1 MGEEIKGSEEMRFK
15 MIGIMLSFLIVVAAP
30 LQNNG
35 QEQTTMVEIKAL
47 EGPVVKYVI
56 DAQLKPEVRK
66 LSGTE
71 VLTWINTSSAPM
83 DNLRFHLYYNGFR
96 SEKTTFM
103 KEDRYFKKS
112 KKELTHTRF
121 GEIKINEIDLIGG
134 MRTEVLTHKIR
145 YLSPDDSNENDTT
158 VMEISLPEPVQ
169 PRDSV
174 TLKIQFVLMLP
185 QIFHRTGQADDYFFI
200 AQWFPKIGVL
210 QADGAWNCHQFHHN
224 AEFFAD
230 YGEYIVGITLPE
242 KYIIGATGNLVK
254 TDKHVDGTVTYTY
267 EEKNIHDF
275 AWTAYPGFKRIEE
288 KFTMKDSKQ
297 ETLIELLLSPGHE
310 KAIDRYLHSIKYA
323 LYFFDR
329 YIFSY
334 PYRKITLVDPPFKG
348 LRSGGMEY
356 PTLITAGYLRMLPE
370 AFRFSEIVTIH
381 EFIHQ
386 YWYGIVGSDEFRE
399 AWLDEGVTSFFELEI
414 LDEYFKDSASVLD
427 SPFIDIETWET
438 ERVSYAALLP
448 GDNVNQYSWQFLN
461 GAQYSANVY
470 AKAAIF
476 LRSLKNLVGKEK
488 MYNFFKY
495 YAENF
500 KFKHPTTSDFIE
512 TFNTFMN
519 EDFSWAFD
527 HYINGDEKVDN
538 EVYSVESVKIDSA
551 GNKETYR
558 NEAVFLRKEGYFPVD
573 LLIKLQNGKEI
584 KSTWKEKN
592 KWNRIVFED
601 ASPIRYAAV
610 DPDYKVP
617 LDYNFLNNSRM
628 LEADKSFI
636 RRLSLKFGFFFQNL
650 MGFLVL

>member
-1 MGEEIKGSEEMRFK
+1 MRFK
-15 MIGIMLSFLIVVAAP
+15 IIGIVFFMIIAAAAP
-30 LQNNG
+30 LRDTG
-35 QEQTTMVEIKAL
+35 QEQTTETEMKVEMKTEIKAY
-47 EGPVVKYVI
+47 EGPVVKYII

-71 VLTWINTSSAPM
+71 VLTWVNTSAVPM
-83 DNLRFHLYYNGFR
+83 DHLRFHLYYNAFR
-96 SEKTTFM
+96 GEKTTFM
-103 KEDRYFKKS
+103 KEGRYTKKS
-112 KKELTHTRF
+112 KKELTHIRF

-134 MRTEVLTHKIR
+134 MRTEVLTRKIR
-145 YLSPDDSNENDTT
+145 YLSPDDGNENDST
-158 VMEISLPEPVQ
+158 VMEIPLPEPVQ
-169 PRDSV
+169 PGGSV

-185 QIFHRTGQADDYFFI
+185 RIFHRTGQADDYFFI

-210 QADGAWNCHQFHHN
+210 QADGAWNCHQFHRN

-230 YGEYIVGITLPE
+230 YGEYIVNITLPE
-242 KYIIGATGNLVK
+242 EYIVGATGNLVK

-288 KFTMKDSKQ
+288 KFTLKDGKQ
-297 ETLIELLLSPGHE
+297 EILIELLLAPGHDP
-310 KAIDRYLHSIKYA
+310 AIDRYLHSLKYA
-323 LYFFDR
+323 LYFFHR
-329 YIFSY
+329 RIAPY
-334 PYRKITLVDPPFKG
+334 PYRKITVVDPPFKG
-348 LRSGGMEY
+348 IGSGGMEY
-356 PTLITAGYLRMLPE
+356 PTLITGGYLRMLPN
-370 AFRFSEIVTIH
+370 AFKFTEIVTVH
-381 EFIHQ
+381 EFAHQ
-386 YWYGIVGSDEFRE
+386 YWYGIVGSDESRE

-414 LDEYFKDSASVLD
+414 MDEYFKDSASAVD
-427 SPFIDIETWET
+427 SPFIDIEIWET
-438 ERVSYAALLP
+438 DRVRYAALLP

-461 GAQYSANVY
+461 AAQYSANVY
-470 AKAAIF
+470 SKAAIF

-488 MYNFFKY
+488 MYDFFKY
-495 YAENF
+495 YLEKF
-500 KFKHPTTSDFIE
+500 KFKHPTTADFIE

-538 EVYSVESVKIDSA
+538 EVYSVESVKIDSTGGKDA
-551 GNKETYR
+551 YR
-558 NEAVFLRKEGYFPVD
+558 NEVVFLRKEGYFPVD

-584 KSTWKEKN
+584 KSLWKEKN

-601 ASPIRYAAV
+601 QSPIRYAAV
-610 DPDYKVP
+610 DPDYKLP

-628 LEADKSFI
+628 LEVDKTFI

>member
-1 MGEEIKGSEEMRFK
+1 MKLKI
-15 MIGIMLSFLIVVAAP
+15 IGIILLLVIIAAAP
-30 LQNNG
+30 LRDNG
-35 QEQTTMVEIKAL
+35 QEQTAEVEKKTY
-47 EGPVVKYVI
+47 EGPVVKYII

-71 VLTWINTSSAPM
+71 VLTWANTSDVPI
-83 DNLRFHLYYNGFR
+83 DHLRFHLYYNAFR
-96 SEKTTFM
+96 SEKTTYM
-103 KEDRYFKKS
+103 KEDHYLKKS
-112 KKELTHTRF
+112 KEVLSHLKF
-121 GEIKINEIDLIGG
+121 GEIKINEVDLIGG
-134 MRTEVLTHKIR
+134 MRTEVLTHQVR
-145 YLSPDDSNENDTT
+145 YPSPDDGNENDST
-158 VMEISLPEPVQ
+158 VMEIPLPEPVQ
-169 PRDSV
+169 PGGSV

-210 QADGAWNCHQFHHN
+210 QADGAWNCHQFHRN

-230 YGEYIVGITLPE
+230 YGEYTVSITLPE
-242 KYIIGATGNLVK
+242 KYIVGATGNLVK

-297 ETLIELLLSPGHE
+297 EILIELLLAPGHDQAVE
-310 KAIDRYLHSIKYA
+310 RYLHSLKYA

-329 YIFSY
+329 NIAPY

-348 LRSGGMEY
+348 IASGGMEY
-356 PTLITAGYLRMLPE
+356 PTLFTAGYLRMLPD
-370 AFRFSEIVTIH
+370 AFKLSEMVTIH
-381 EFIHQ
+381 EFGHE
-386 YWYGIVGSDEFRE
+386 YWYGIVGSDESRE
-399 AWLDEGVTSFFELEI
+399 AWLDEGVNSFFELEI
-414 LDEYFKDSASVLD
+414 LDEYFKDSASAVD
-427 SPFIDIETWET
+427 SPFIDIEIWET
-438 ERVSYAALLP
+438 DRVRYAALLP
-448 GDNVNQYSWQFLN
+448 GDNVNQYSWKFLN
-461 GAQYSANVY
+461 AEQYSSNVY
-470 AKAAIF
+470 SKAAIF

-488 MYNFFKY
+488 MYNFFKF
-495 YAENF
+495 YAEKF
-500 KFKHPTTSDFIE
+500 KFKHPTTTDFIE

-538 EVYSVESVKIDSA
+538 EVYSVESVKIDSD
-551 GNKETYR
+551 GDKETYH
-558 NEAVFLRKEGYFPVD
+558 NEVVFLRKEGYFPVD
-573 LLIKLQNGKEI
+573 LLIKLENGKEI
-584 KSTWKEKN
+584 KSFWKEKN

-601 ASPIRYAAV
+601 AAPIRYAAV

-628 LEADKSFI
+628 LEADKTFI